1 MRCRAGPVS
10 TAPGPPSG
18 PRSEGPGRGEAAKP
32 KAKGGRGPGSRERAG
47 TAVPAGRAPLRAA
60 GSAAGMDSEE
70 ESFIRLFPE
79 EGSQDHGSES
89 PEELRK
95 EIERCKELYR
105 ALEEDHAKL
114 QVAKEAAE
122 KRTQELKKEG
132 ELHKIFEQQL
142 SLNGDEGRA
151 HQIFAIKE
159 ENNKLRQQKQVL
171 KNKLEELKKRV
182 LWNDP
187 VMMQSALPEKK
198 MIFKGLT
205 VNKENMNNLML
216 TPLIHYPLPGGSA
229 LITFEEAKVAQRI
242 IEMREHTVELSC
254 GELEELDQ
262 CRVRVQAVPMDI
274 LLPSALEV
282 RLTPRSRSILV
293 SELPRLDISKE
304 ALLDKLELFFSKT
317 KNGGSEVENREF
329 LEDSDQVV
337 LTFTEDGVAEPLI
350 ERGHIQVPIGKE
362 KYKIKI
368 SPCMSGDIS
377 NLQLQP
383 SRCPRTVLLLGIPDV
398 LSEESMQDALEIH
411 FQKGSRGGGEVDAL
425 AYVPEGRTGVAVF
438 VEEDTG

>member
-1 MRCRAGPVS
+1 MRCWAGPVS
-10 TAPGPPSG
+10 TAPG
-18 PRSEGPGRGEAAKP
+18 PRSEGPGRGEAAKRKR
-32 KAKGGRGPGSRERAG
+32 KAGGAPVAG
-47 TAVPAGRAPLRAA
+47 AGRAVREGTAPLRAA
-60 GSAAGMDSEE
+60 ASAAGMDSGE

-79 EGSQDHGSES
+79 EGPQDHGSES

-95 EIERCKELYR
+95 EIERFKELYR
-105 ALEEDHAKL
+105 VLEQDHAKL
-114 QVAKEAAE
+114 RVAKEAAE
-122 KRTQELKKEG
+122 QRTQELKKEG

-142 SLNGDEGRA
+142 SLNGDEERA

-282 RLTPRSRSILV
+282 RLTQRSRSILV

-350 ERGHIQVPIGKE
+350 ERGHTQVPIGKE

-368 SPCMSGDIS
+368 SPCMTGDIS

-425 AYVPEGRTGVAVF
+425 AYVPAGRTGVAVF
-438 VEEDTG
+438 VEDTG